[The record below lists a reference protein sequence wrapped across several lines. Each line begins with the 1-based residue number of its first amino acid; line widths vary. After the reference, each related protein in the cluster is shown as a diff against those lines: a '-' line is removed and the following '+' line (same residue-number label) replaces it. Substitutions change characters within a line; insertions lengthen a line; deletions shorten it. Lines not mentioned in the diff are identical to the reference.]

1 MASLEILDGTMTQTI
16 DVAVVGAG
24 PYGLAAGAH
33 LHQIAGLDVQVFGD
47 PMEFWKAQMPAGMFL
62 RSPWSASHISD
73 PAAKFT
79 LTDYRDSQKKEIP
92 SPIPLDEF
100 VGYGLWFQRN
110 VVPNILQQK
119 VTCIRHD
126 QSVYQ
131 LALENGTFWNAR
143 RLVIAGGIKPFAR
156 RPKQFAG
163 LSPQFVSHCSDG
175 REVEQFK
182 GKRVAVIGAGQSAL
196 ESAALIFEAGAE
208 VEVLVREANIHWL
221 GWRAKLQKLGPISK
235 LLYAPTDVG
244 PAGVSR
250 IVSIPNSVKYFPRP
264 VQNWFRT
271 RSLRPAGS
279 KWLYERLKNVPI
291 RTECEVLSA
300 APTGEKLKLKLND
313 GAFREVDHVLLGTGY
328 QVDISRY
335 SFLSPGLVQ
344 SLERVNGFPK
354 LNSAFEASLPGIYFL
369 GAPSSWRFGPL
380 MYFVA
385 GTEFAAR
392 TLAGHLSRGKRKS

>member
-1 MASLEILDGTMTQTI
+1 MTQMI
-16 DVAVVGAG
+16 DVAILGAG

-33 LHQIAGLDVQVFGD
+33 LHQVAGLDVQVFGD

-79 LTDYRDSQKKEIP
+79 LTDYRNSKKKEIP
-92 SPIPLDEF
+92 SPIPLEEF
-100 VGYGLWFQRN
+100 VGYGLWFQRSA
-110 VVPNILQQK
+110 VPNILQQK
-119 VTCIRHD
+119 VTCIRQD

-131 LALENGTFWNAR
+131 LALENGTTWNAR

-175 REVEQFK
+175 RDVKQFK
-182 GKRVAVIGAGQSAL
+182 GKRVVVIGAGQSAL

-208 VEVLVREANIHWL
+208 VEVLVREANVHWL

-250 IVSIPNSVKYFPRP
+250 IVSRPNLVKYFPRP

-291 RTECEVLSA
+291 HTECEVLSA
-300 APTGEKLKLKLND
+300 KPSGEKLHLKLND
-313 GAFREVDHVLLGTGY
+313 GGTREVDHVVLGTGY

-335 SFLSPGLVQ
+335 SFLSPELVH
-344 SLERVNGFPK
+344 SIERVNGFPK
-354 LNSAFEASLPGIYFL
+354 LDSGFESSVPGLHFL
-369 GAPSSWRFGPL
+369 GAPSSWNFGPL

-392 TLAGHLSRGKRKS
+392 TLASHVSRGRRKS